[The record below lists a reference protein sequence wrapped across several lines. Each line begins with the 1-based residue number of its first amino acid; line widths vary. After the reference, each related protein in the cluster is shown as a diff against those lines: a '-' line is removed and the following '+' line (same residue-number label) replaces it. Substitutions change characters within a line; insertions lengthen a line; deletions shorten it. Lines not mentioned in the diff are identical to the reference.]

1 MKINKLCDY
10 KGLKIGKP
18 TPKKPSEEELNATLQ
33 GLLEQHA
40 TTEIK
45 NSEAENGDT
54 VNLDFEGFQDGV
66 AFEGGKGDNY
76 DLVLGSH
83 TFIPGFEDQLVG
95 HKAGDEVDVN
105 VTFPENYQAENLK
118 GKPAVFK
125 CKINKVLIKKPAVL
139 NDDFAKKFEMNSVDE
154 LKKALEDQL
163 YVKNA
168 NKELNEYVG
177 KVWQHIYEN
186 SDVEFDDEELESK
199 INEVV
204 NYYGDMMK
212 QYGATLDQY
221 LEMAKMTLDDFK
233 KQVRPD
239 AVNMMIMDI
248 VTAHVIEKENLIV
261 TEEDLDAEVAQI
273 KAYYN
278 LPEEECNNIRKNEV
292 ENLKKEILKSKISKL
307 LLDSNE

>member
-66 AFEGGKGDNY
+66 AFKGGKGVNY

-139 NDDFAKKFEMNSVDE
+139 DDDFAKKFEMNSVDE

-186 SDVEFDDEELESK
+186 SDVEFDDEELEYK

-292 ENLKKEILKSKISKL
+292 ENLKKDILKSKISKL

>member
-66 AFEGGKGDNY
+66 AFEGGKGVNY

-139 NDDFAKKFEMNSVDE
+139 DDDFAKKFEMSSVDE

-292 ENLKKEILKSKISKL
+292 ENLKKDILKSKISKL